1 MKLFYRR
8 LTITIGLCLALTA
21 TSILAAAPNTI
32 NYQGRLAD
40 NTGNPV
46 ADGAFLVKFVIYD
59 APAAGT
65 VLWDAGFQNINT
77 INGLFSYE
85 LGSNVVF
92 PSNLFADTARWLG
105 VTIGVDAELTPRT
118 RITSQAF
125 ARQAVV
131 SDTAG
136 IAATVFD
143 NSITGV
149 KIVDGTIDSVDIAN
163 QGVGADNYAFNSIS
177 GAHIVNGSLSGLDI
191 ADGSINSLDIQNNSL
206 GSGDIADNSLTA
218 NDLATNSVGASE
230 IAPNSVGTSE
240 VMDNTLG
247 AIDLAANSVGAS
259 EIATNAVGASEIATN
274 AVGAPEIATGAVGTS
289 EILDGTI
296 RVIDFSNAALPSVGI
311 TALTGSFTTTAYT
324 TADSI
329 VIVAPGPGQLMI
341 NVQGRYWIDADATST
356 ASLTARCNLLLSTLK
371 NTSSGAGSPDTF
383 GNWYYTD
390 PDNASSTNVT
400 PAFHITRVETIGSA
414 GTYKYFLNGR
424 TTNVAWP
431 VQLFPPVTATV
442 MFFPASLPVSSAPP
456 TNQNQS
462 QEKSQ

>member
-1 MKLFYRR
+1 MNKLSKR
-8 LTITIGLCLALTA
+8 LIITVGLCLIVAASSVLA
-21 TSILAAAPNTI
+21 TAPNTI
-32 NYQGRLAD
+32 NYQGRLTD
-40 NTGNPV
+40 NAGDPV

-77 INGLFSYE
+77 VNGLFSYE

-92 PSNLFADTARWLG
+92 PNNLFADTARWLG
-105 VTIGVDAELTPRT
+105 VTIGVDAELAPRT

-163 QGVGADNYAFNSIS
+163 QGIGADNYAFSSIS
-177 GAHIVNGSLSGLDI
+177 GAHIVDGSISGLDI
-191 ADGSINSLDIQNNSL
+191 ADGSINALDIQNNSL
-206 GSGDIADNSLTA
+206 GGNQIADNSLTA
-218 NDLATNSVGASE
+218 NDLAINSVGVSE
-230 IAPNSVGTSE
+230 IAANAVGSSE
-240 VMDNTLG
+240 VINNSLTVN
-247 AIDLAANSVGAS
+247 DLAANSVGAS
-259 EIATNAVGASEIATN
+259 EIAA
-274 AVGAPEIATGAVGTS
+274 GAVRTS

-296 RVIDFSNAALPSVGI
+296 GVIDFSSAALPSVGI
-311 TALTGSFTTTAYT
+311 TALSGTFSSTSYT
-324 TADSI
+324 TVDSI

-341 NVQGRYWIDADATST
+341 NVQGHYWLDADASSTTST
-356 ASLTARCNLLLSTLK
+356 LGSCVLLLSTIR
-371 NTSSGAGSPDTF
+371 NSSSSPGSPSTS
-383 GNWYYTD
+383 GSWYSID
-390 PDNASSTNVT
+390 PDNASSTNAT
-400 PAFHITRVETIGSA
+400 PAFHMTRVETIGSA

-424 TTNVAWP
+424 TTSIAWP
-431 VQLFPPVTATV
+431 VTLISPTTATV
-442 MFFPASLPVSSAPP
+442 MFFPSSLPVSSAPP
-456 TNQNQS
+456 TSQNQA